1 MRSVKF
7 SIRTSSKG
15 SSGASCGKQSRQA
28 SSAAAMRFALACESR
43 PASAAKKPI
52 APPTPASRRASLVN
66 LSRTRVVLLAKAIH
80 DAEVASLAAVRA
92 VVLPVSA
99 HADPV
104 LAHAYPAVAIAIA
117 LGFRFV
123 ADQAGD
129 GLSHGSPLSR
139 LYATLE
145 AATSRSLPPMRFV
158 GQVLAFLT
166 PPNTHVRFLC
176 APG

>member
-15 SSGASCGKQSRQA
+15 SSGESCGKQSRQA

-80 DAEVASLAAVRA
+80 DADVASLAAVRA
-92 VVLPVSA
+92 VVLPGNGHGDSVVA
-99 HADPV
+99 HEF
-104 LAHAYPAVAIAIA
+104 PAVAIAIA
-117 LGFRFV
+117 GEFRFV
-123 ADQAGD
+123 ANQAED
-129 GLSHGSPLSR
+129 GLSHGSPLPR

-145 AATSRSLPPMRFV
+145 AATSRSLARCGLS
-158 GQVLAFLT
+158 GQGLAFLT
-166 PPNTHVRFLC
+166 PPSTH
-176 APG
+176 A